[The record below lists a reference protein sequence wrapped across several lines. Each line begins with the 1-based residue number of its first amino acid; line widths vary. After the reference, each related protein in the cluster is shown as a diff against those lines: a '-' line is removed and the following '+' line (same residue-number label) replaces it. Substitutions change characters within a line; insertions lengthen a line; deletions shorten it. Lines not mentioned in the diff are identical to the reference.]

1 MGRSVAMTT
10 EVEVFVASGLAPRWT
25 AKQAPKRKLTV
36 VT

>member
-25 AKQAPKRKLTV
+25 AKQAQ
-36 VT
+36 